1 METQTVTEQLCLACG
16 LCCNG
21 VLFRDVK
28 LAPSDNRDI
37 LRQAGMATRSSGSGR
52 TGEAL
57 PQPCA
62 ALCSDNRCRIY
73 AHRPGRC
80 RAFECALFQAVAGEK
95 VTASA
100 AVRTIRATRR
110 QAEKVRSLLSRIGE
124 PDETIPLR
132 LRFRRACRRLER
144 SNPGTNTSADFAEL
158 TLEMHALNLILSKSF
173 YPGGAPST

>member
-1 METQTVTEQLCLACG
+1 METQTVTEQLCLTCG

-28 LAPSDNRDI
+28 LAPTDNRES
-37 LRQAGMATRSSGSGR
+37 LRQAGMATRPSGSGR

-80 RAFECALFQAVAGEK
+80 RGFECALFLAVAAEK
-95 VTASA
+95 VTAPA
-100 AVRTIRATRR
+100 ALRTIRATRR

-124 PDETIPLR
+124 PDEAIPLS

-144 SNPGTNTSADFAEL
+144 SNPGDTTSADFAEL
-158 TLEMHALNLILSKSF
+158 TLEMHTLNLILSTKF